1 MRRVEGKVA
10 IVTGGAGGI
19 GSATARL
26 LAKEGA
32 TVIVTDVVDG
42 RDLAREIDGEYHHHD
57 VTSEERWQDIVAGV
71 EKTFGGLH
79 ILVNA
84 AGIEGDMTQGTPE
97 SASLKQW
104 KHVHAINLDGTFLG
118 CKTALP
124 AMRKSGGGSIVN
136 LSSIVALM
144 ATPFSAPYGSSKAG
158 VKHLTGSVAVHGAP
172 DRIRCNS
179 VHPGLIRTRMLDD
192 IHATRARTS
201 NISFEESRAMSLARV
216 PMGVLGEPEDVANLI
231 LYLASDESRY
241 VTGAALAIDGGWS
254 LGGTAGGTAG
264 SKTEG
269 TQT

>member
-1 MRRVEGKVA
+1 MDRVNNKVA

-19 GSATARL
+19 GAATCRL
-26 LAKEGA
+26 LAREGA
-32 TVIVTDVVDG
+32 HVVVTDIADG
-42 RDLAREIDGEYHHHD
+42 KDLAREIAGDFFSHD
-57 VTSEERWQDIVAGV
+57 VTSEARWTEIAAQTEAKHGRID
-71 EKTFGGLH
+71 

-97 SASLKQW
+97 DASLEEW
-104 KHVHAINLDGTFLG
+104 RRVHAINLDGTFLG
-118 CKTALP
+118 CRAVMG
-124 AMRKSGGGSIVN
+124 AMRRAGGGSIVN

-158 VKHLTGSVAVHGAP
+158 VKHLTGSVAVHGAA

-192 IHATRARTS
+192 IHATRARS
-201 NISFEESRAMSLARV
+201 RNISFEESRNLSLARV

-241 VTGAALAIDGGWS
+241 VTGAALAIDGGWC
-254 LGGTAGGTAG
+254 LGATAGGTVG
-264 SKTEG
+264 G
-269 TQT
+269 TAR